1 MVRLFSTPA
10 AETMMS
16 AFRQISAVF
25 TVLVWQTVTVAF
37 LPMSIMAAGLPTTR
51 LRPMTTAFL
60 PLQSMP

>member
-1 MVRLFSTPA
+1 
-10 AETMMS
+10 MMS